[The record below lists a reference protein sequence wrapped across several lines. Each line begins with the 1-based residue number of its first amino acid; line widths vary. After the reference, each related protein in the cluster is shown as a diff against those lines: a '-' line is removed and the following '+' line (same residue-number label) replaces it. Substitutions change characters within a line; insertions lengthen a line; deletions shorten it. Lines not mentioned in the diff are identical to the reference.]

1 MTTQWPR
8 FDRPYVAAIHD
19 ITMAAAAF
27 VLSLYL
33 RLGDDF
39 WSQTKDFLLEGTL
52 LFTAI
57 CAAVFASFRLYRG
70 VWRYAS
76 LDDLLA
82 IAKAVSLAILIFA
95 VALFALTRL
104 ELMPRSALAIN
115 WLLLMGMLGGPRLLY
130 RIAKDR
136 GFFGIL
142 EQGFDGRI
150 PVLLVGAGDIA
161 DAFLR
166 QQRKPGEQYRVVG
179 LIDNDLRKV
188 GRYIHGVPVIGVPNK
203 VENVL
208 NKLRKSAIRPQ
219 RILIADALVTGT
231 EIGDFLE
238 LADRYGMTLARLP
251 HLTDFKI
258 GEAAM
263 VEPRPIAIEDL
274 LGRPQTRLDRAAIAK
289 LIEGRRVLITGSGGS
304 IGSELARQV
313 AETKPARLIL
323 LDHGEYNLYCIDREI
338 AEHTPTLSRR
348 AVLGDIRDQ
357 MFLDQIFGT
366 EEPELVFHA
375 AALKHVPLAESNPCE
390 AVLTNVIG
398 TRHVADASQAF
409 GATAMVQISTDKAV
423 NPSSIMGATKRLA
436 ESYCQAL
443 DRQDS
448 GAKAHYVTVR
458 FGNVLG
464 SAGSVV
470 PLFQRQLAQGG
481 PLTVTHPDVA
491 RYFMTVREAV
501 ELVLQASTLAIHSN
515 GVANEPSGAKS
526 GQLYVLDMGEPILI
540 QHLARQIIRL
550 SGLRPDVD
558 VAIEYVGLRAG
569 EKLSEELFHEHETLV
584 PTGHEAIRLANA
596 RSIELSLL
604 AQRLTELAGHAEARR
619 IQPTL
624 AILRELVPEYRSEPP
639 ENAAAQ

>member
-1 MTTQWPR
+1 
-8 FDRPYVAAIHD
+8 
-19 ITMAAAAF
+19 MAAAAF

-366 EEPELVFHA
+366 EKPELVFHA

-515 GVANEPSGAKS
+515 SVANEPSGAKS

-639 ENAAAQ
+639 ENAVTQ

>member
-1 MTTQWPR
+1 MTIQWPR

-366 EEPELVFHA
+366 EKPELVFHA

-515 GVANEPSGAKS
+515 GVANESSGAKS

-639 ENAAAQ
+639 ENAVTQ

>member
-515 GVANEPSGAKS
+515 GVANESSGAKS

-639 ENAAAQ
+639 ENAVTQ

>member
-1 MTTQWPR
+1 
-8 FDRPYVAAIHD
+8 
-19 ITMAAAAF
+19 
-27 VLSLYL
+27 
-33 RLGDDF
+33 
-39 WSQTKDFLLEGTL
+39 
-52 LFTAI
+52 
-57 CAAVFASFRLYRG
+57 
-70 VWRYAS
+70 
-76 LDDLLA
+76 
-82 IAKAVSLAILIFA
+82 
-95 VALFALTRL
+95 
-104 ELMPRSALAIN
+104 
-115 WLLLMGMLGGPRLLY
+115 
-130 RIAKDR
+130 
-136 GFFGIL
+136 
-142 EQGFDGRI
+142 
-150 PVLLVGAGDIA
+150 
-161 DAFLR
+161 
-166 QQRKPGEQYRVVG
+166 
-179 LIDNDLRKV
+179 
-188 GRYIHGVPVIGVPNK
+188 
-203 VENVL
+203 
-208 NKLRKSAIRPQ
+208 
-219 RILIADALVTGT
+219 
-231 EIGDFLE
+231 
-238 LADRYGMTLARLP
+238 
-251 HLTDFKI
+251 
-258 GEAAM
+258 M

-515 GVANEPSGAKS
+515 SVANEPSGAKS

-639 ENAAAQ
+639 ENAVTQ

>member
-57 CAAVFASFRLYRG
+57 CATVFASFRLYRG

-166 QQRKPGEQYRVVG
+166 QQRKPGEHYRVVG

-515 GVANEPSGAKS
+515 SVANEPSGAKS

-639 ENAAAQ
+639 ENAVTQ

>member
-1 MTTQWPR
+1 MTTKRLR
-8 FDRPYVAAIHD
+8 FDRPYVAAVHD

-33 RLGDDF
+33 RLGDAF

-57 CAAVFASFRLYRG
+57 CASVFASFRLYRG
-70 VWRYAS
+70 IWRYAS

-82 IAKAVSLAILIFA
+82 ITKAVSLAILIFA

-150 PVLLVGAGDIA
+150 PVLLLGAGDVA

-166 QQRKPGEQYRVVG
+166 QQRKPGEHYRVVG
-179 LIDNDLRKV
+179 LIDNDLRNV

-203 VENVL
+203 VEDVL

-219 RILIADALVTGT
+219 RILIADAAVTGT
-231 EIGDFLE
+231 EIGGFLE
-238 LADRYGMTLARLP
+238 IADRYGMTLARLQ
-251 HLTDFKI
+251 HLTDFKT

-274 LGRPQTRLDRAAIAK
+274 LGRPQSRLDRAAMAK

-304 IGSELARQV
+304 IGSELARQI

-323 LDHGEYNLYCIDREI
+323 LDHSEYNLYCIDREI
-338 AEHTPTLSRR
+338 AEDTPALSRR
-348 AVLGDIRDQ
+348 AVLGDVRDQ
-357 MFLDQIFGT
+357 MFLDQLFRS
-366 EEPELVFHA
+366 EQPELVFHA

-398 TRHVADASQAF
+398 TRHVADASQAY

-423 NPSSIMGATKRLA
+423 NPSSLMGATKRLA

-443 DRQDS
+443 DHKNS
-448 GAKAHYVTVR
+448 GAKTRYVTVR

-464 SAGSVV
+464 STGSVV
-470 PLFQRQLAQGG
+470 PLFQRQLAKGG

-515 GVANEPSGAKS
+515 GVANEPSGAES

-584 PTGHEAIRLANA
+584 STAHEAIRLANA
-596 RSIELSLL
+596 RSVELSLL

-624 AILRELVPEYRSEPP
+624 SILCELVPEFTREPP
-639 ENAAAQ
+639 KDAATQ

>member
-19 ITMAAAAF
+19 IMMAAAAF

-515 GVANEPSGAKS
+515 SVANEPSGAKS

>member
-19 ITMAAAAF
+19 IMMAAAAF

-366 EEPELVFHA
+366 EKPELVFHA

-448 GAKAHYVTVR
+448 GAKPHYVTVR

-515 GVANEPSGAKS
+515 SVANEPSGAKS

-639 ENAAAQ
+639 ENAVTQ

>member
-1 MTTQWPR
+1 
-8 FDRPYVAAIHD
+8 
-19 ITMAAAAF
+19 MAAAAF

-357 MFLDQIFGT
+357 MFLDQIFST

-639 ENAAAQ
+639 EDAAAQ

>member
-624 AILRELVPEYRSEPP
+624 AILRELVPEYKSEPP
-639 ENAAAQ
+639 ENAVTQ

>member
-231 EIGDFLE
+231 EIGDFLK

-357 MFLDQIFGT
+357 MFLDQIFST

-515 GVANEPSGAKS
+515 SVANEPSGAKS

>member
-19 ITMAAAAF
+19 IMMAAAAF

-179 LIDNDLRKV
+179 LIDNDPRKV

-366 EEPELVFHA
+366 EKPELVFHA

-515 GVANEPSGAKS
+515 SVANEPSGAKS

-639 ENAAAQ
+639 ENAATQ

>member
-366 EEPELVFHA
+366 EKPELVFHA

-515 GVANEPSGAKS
+515 SVANEPSGAKS

-639 ENAAAQ
+639 ENAVTQ

>member
-338 AEHTPTLSRR
+338 AEQTPTLSRR

-443 DRQDS
+443 DRQNS

-515 GVANEPSGAKS
+515 SVANEPSGAKS

-540 QHLARQIIRL
+540 QDLARQIIRL

-639 ENAAAQ
+639 ENAVTQ

>member
-443 DRQDS
+443 DRQNS

-515 GVANEPSGAKS
+515 SVANEPSGAKS

-540 QHLARQIIRL
+540 QDLARQIIRL

-639 ENAAAQ
+639 ENAVTQ